1 MIDMSCLGDGTDQN
15 CPFAHDALPAGLCV
29 C

>member
-15 CPFAHDALPAGLCV
+15 CPFAHDALPGSVCV
-29 C
+29 